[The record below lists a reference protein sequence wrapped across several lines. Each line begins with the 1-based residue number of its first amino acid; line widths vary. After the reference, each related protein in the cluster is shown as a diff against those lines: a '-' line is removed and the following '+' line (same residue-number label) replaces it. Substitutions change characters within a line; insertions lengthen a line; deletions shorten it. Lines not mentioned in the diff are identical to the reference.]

1 VVKNVMELNDK
12 EIELKLCETYFSIL
26 SKTSTYNITLDELCV
41 ASKISYEK
49 AKKIIPTN
57 FNEDFFFLKLFISKV
72 DSEVLEELK
81 NEIQDDD
88 VSTIY
93 DKILEGITL
102 RFEKF
107 LKNGICK
114 NSHEKFLKNKTAI
127 QILSQDL
134 DKRINIFFKLLKENY
149 SFMINLLKLVEENQ
163 NCFLQNIKSVAL
175 NFVFIK
181 GLEKFLEDEAQDV
194 DTTVRFIDKHLT
206 EIEDFGFLIGFLKKE
221 S

>member
-1 VVKNVMELNDK
+1 MELNDK
-12 EIELKLCETYFSIL
+12 EIELKLCETYFSVL
-26 SKTSTYNITLDELCV
+26 SKTSTYNITLDELCA

-49 AKKIIPTN
+49 AKKNIPTN

-107 LKNGICK
+107 LKNK
-114 NSHEKFLKNKTAI
+114 AAI
-127 QILSQDL
+127 QILSHDL

-181 GLEKFLEDEAQDV
+181 GLQKFLEDEAQDV
-194 DTTVRFIDKHLT
+194 DTTVRFIDKYLT

>member
-1 VVKNVMELNDK
+1 MELNDK
-12 EIELKLCETYFSIL
+12 EIELKLCETYFSVL
-26 SKTSTYNITLDELCV
+26 SKTSTHNITLDELCA

-57 FNEDFFFLKLFISKV
+57 FNEDFFFLKLFILKV

-107 LKNGICK
+107 LKN
-114 NSHEKFLKNKTAI
+114 KTAI
-127 QILSQDL
+127 QILSHDL

>member
-1 VVKNVMELNDK
+1 MELNDK
-12 EIELKLCETYFSIL
+12 EIELKLCETYFSVL
-26 SKTSTYNITLDELCV
+26 SKTSIYNITLDELCV

-107 LKNGICK
+107 LKN
-114 NSHEKFLKNKTAI
+114 KTAI
-127 QILSQDL
+127 QILSHDL

-194 DTTVRFIDKHLT
+194 DTTVRFIDKYLT

>member
-1 VVKNVMELNDK
+1 MELNDK
-12 EIELKLCETYFSIL
+12 EIELKLCETYFSVL
-26 SKTSTYNITLDELCV
+26 SKTSTYNITLDELCA

-107 LKNGICK
+107 LKN
-114 NSHEKFLKNKTAI
+114 KTAI
-127 QILSQDL
+127 QILSHDL

-181 GLEKFLEDEAQDV
+181 GLQKFLEDEAQDV
-194 DTTVRFIDKHLT
+194 DTTVRFIDKYLT
-206 EIEDFGFLIGFLKKE
+206 EIEDFGFLLGFLKKE

>member
-1 VVKNVMELNDK
+1 MELNDK
-12 EIELKLCETYFSIL
+12 EIELKLCETYFSVL
-26 SKTSTYNITLDELCV
+26 SKTSTYNITLDELCA

-57 FNEDFFFLKLFISKV
+57 FDEDFFFLKLFISKV

-107 LKNGICK
+107 LKN
-114 NSHEKFLKNKTAI
+114 KTAI
-127 QILSQDL
+127 QILSHDL

-181 GLEKFLEDEAQDV
+181 GLQKFLEDEAQDV
-194 DTTVRFIDKHLT
+194 DTTVRFIDKYLT

>member
-1 VVKNVMELNDK
+1 MELNDK
-12 EIELKLCETYFSIL
+12 EIELKLCETYFSVL
-26 SKTSTYNITLDELCV
+26 SKTSTYNITLDELC
-41 ASKISYEK
+41 ATSKISYEK

-107 LKNGICK
+107 LKN
-114 NSHEKFLKNKTAI
+114 KTAI
-127 QILSQDL
+127 QILSHDL

-194 DTTVRFIDKHLT
+194 DTTVRFIDKYLT

>member
-1 VVKNVMELNDK
+1 MELNDK
-12 EIELKLCETYFSIL
+12 EIELKLCETYFSVL
-26 SKTSTYNITLDELCV
+26 SKTSTYNITLDELCA

-102 RFEKF
+102 RF
-107 LKNGICK
+107 
-114 NSHEKFLKNKTAI
+114 EKFLKNKTAI

-181 GLEKFLEDEAQDV
+181 GLEKFLEDETQDV
-194 DTTVRFIDKHLT
+194 DTTVMFIDKYLT

>member
-1 VVKNVMELNDK
+1 MELNDK
-12 EIELKLCETYFSIL
+12 EIELKLCETYFSVL

-57 FNEDFFFLKLFISKV
+57 FNEDFFFLKFFISKV

-107 LKNGICK
+107 LKN
-114 NSHEKFLKNKTAI
+114 KTAI
-127 QILSQDL
+127 QILSHDL

-181 GLEKFLEDEAQDV
+181 GLQKFLEDEAQDV
-194 DTTVRFIDKHLT
+194 DTTVRFIDKYLT

>member
-1 VVKNVMELNDK
+1 MELNDK

-26 SKTSTYNITLDELCV
+26 SKTSTHNITLDELCV

-107 LKNGICK
+107 LKN
-114 NSHEKFLKNKTAI
+114 KTAI
-127 QILSQDL
+127 QILSHDL

-194 DTTVRFIDKHLT
+194 DTTVRFIDKYLT

>member
-12 EIELKLCETYFSIL
+12 EIELKLCETYFSVL

-107 LKNGICK
+107 LKN
-114 NSHEKFLKNKTAI
+114 KTAI
-127 QILSQDL
+127 QILSHDL

-181 GLEKFLEDEAQDV
+181 GLQKFLEDEAQDV
-194 DTTVRFIDKHLT
+194 DTTVRFIDKYLT

>member
-1 VVKNVMELNDK
+1 MELNDK

-57 FNEDFFFLKLFISKV
+57 FNEDFFFLKFFISKV

-107 LKNGICK
+107 LKN
-114 NSHEKFLKNKTAI
+114 KTAI
-127 QILSQDL
+127 QILSHDL

-181 GLEKFLEDEAQDV
+181 GLEKFLEDEAQNV
-194 DTTVRFIDKHLT
+194 DTTIRFIDKYLT